1 MEEGADAMGDVAIEH
16 VPDRGFTAEVE
27 GHRIGLDYRLSDG
40 VVTILHTE
48 VPYALRGRGLAG
60 RLVRAAFEYARE
72 AGLKVAP
79 RCSYAA
85 EWVARHPE
93 YADLVA
99 G

>member
-1 MEEGADAMGDVAIEH
+1 MSEVAIEH
-16 VPDRGFTAEVE
+16 VPGSGFTAEVD
-27 GHRIGLDYRLSDG
+27 GHRILLDYRLSGG
-40 VVTILHTE
+40 VMTILHTE
-48 VPYALRGRGLAG
+48 VPHALRGRGLAG
-60 RLVRAAFEYARE
+60 QLVRAAFGYARE

-85 EWVARHPE
+85 EWAARHPE

>member
-1 MEEGADAMGDVAIEH
+1 MEGVDAMGDVAIEH
-16 VPDRGFTAEVE
+16 LPGKGFTAEVDD
-27 GHRIGLDYRLSDG
+27 HRILLDYRLSDG
-40 VVTILHTE
+40 VMTILHTE

-60 RLVRAAFEYARE
+60 QLVRAAFEHARE

-85 EWVARHPE
+85 EWAGRHPE
-93 YADLVA
+93 YAALVA

>member
-1 MEEGADAMGDVAIEH
+1 MDEVAIGH
-16 VPDRGFTAEVE
+16 VPGRGFTADVD
-27 GHRIGLDYRLSDG
+27 GHQILLDYRLSGG
-40 VVTILHTE
+40 VMSIVHTE

-60 RLVRAAFEYARE
+60 QLVRAAFEHARQ
-72 AGLKVAP
+72 AGLKVVP

-85 EWVARHPE
+85 EWIERHPE